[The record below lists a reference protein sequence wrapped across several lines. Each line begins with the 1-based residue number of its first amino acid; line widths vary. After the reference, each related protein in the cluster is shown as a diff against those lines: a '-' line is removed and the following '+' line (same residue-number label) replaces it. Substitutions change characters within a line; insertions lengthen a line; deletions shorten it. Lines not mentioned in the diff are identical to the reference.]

1 MKGITI
7 IQYFKVASLINQ
19 NKLTKAEKKL
29 RKMMIKAVK
38 KTIQ

>member
-7 IQYFKVASLINQ
+7 LQYFKVVSLIDQ

-38 KTIQ
+38 KTIT